1 MRYPSSISTQIERVL
16 EAVAAWPADVEIKPD
31 EVVRWILQ
39 FEEADFGLALRIVQN
54 LNVIGQRN
62 LESGLRIAY
71 SKLSRRAI
79 ARSTTIN
86 TKNTLFAGIGSAG
99 KSGGMVS
106 YHFRLVN
113 DVSEEN
119 FISDDTEDL
128 ISRGNIENIVL
139 LDDVVSSGRQAANEI
154 NELSQRVLPL
164 GVKNIFLL
172 TVCGMREGL
181 DFVKSTAEA
190 DTFSAFEYNR
200 DDTVSSLDSP
210 FYVGIPH
217 EEREALLKRLK
228 HYGEIC
234 YRRNPLG
241 YGGIGGLIAFP
252 FNTPNSTVPLVWS
265 TANNWIP
272 LFKRVT
278 RVNGIAS
285 YFKQFDKAVEQK
297 AAKSEPAPT
306 EDARQVTL
314 FVEGK
319 RDEMFFDRFVEK
331 TDLASAIGAVSMSVV
346 SVAAAIFSDKLVDI
360 LLKTQPHPIF
370 IIEANDPRHVRGR
383 RKPPSDGK
391 SLIELKP
398 SFLGLVDLRKF
409 IKHPLVAAR
418 APRLADL
425 LVIEDRLEMANAIER
440 TFVRAMPFDRA
451 AQFIQIMVDECLDE
465 AAVANFVTELRATF
479 DEQRGQ
485 QQA

>member
-1 MRYPSSISTQIERVL
+1 MAT
-16 EAVAAWPADVEIKPD
+16 VAAWPADVEIKPD

-79 ARSTTIN
+79 ARSTTIG
-86 TKNTLFAGIGSAG
+86 TRNTLFAGIGPAG

-119 FISDDTEDL
+119 FLSEETEDL
-128 ISRGNIENIVL
+128 IIRGHIENIVL

-181 DFVKSTAEA
+181 DFVKTTAEA

-210 FYVGIPH
+210 FYAGVPH
-217 EEREALLKRLK
+217 EERAALLDRLK

-252 FNTPNSTVPLVWS
+252 FNTPNSTIPLVWS

-272 LFKRVT
+272 LLRRVT

-285 YFKQFDKAVEQK
+285 YFKQFDRAVEQK
-297 AAKSEPAPT
+297 AAKSEPAST

-331 TDLASAIGAVSMSVV
+331 TNLAAAIGATAMSVV
-346 SVAAAIFSDKLVDI
+346 SVAAAIFSDKLVEI
-360 LLKTQPHPIF
+360 LLRTQPHPIF
-370 IIEANDPRHVRGR
+370 IVEADDPRHVRR
-383 RKPPSDGK
+383 RREPSSDGK
-391 SLIELKP
+391 SLIELNP
-398 SFLGLVDLRKF
+398 SFLALVDLRKF
-409 IKHPLVAAR
+409 IEHPLVLAR
-418 APRLADL
+418 APKLADL
-425 LVIEDRLEMANAIER
+425 LVLEDKIEMADAIER
-440 TFVRAMPFDRA
+440 TFVRAMPFDRS
-451 AQFIQIMVDECLDE
+451 AQFIRIMVDECLDE
-465 AAVANFVTELRATF
+465 TAVANFVGEVRATF
-479 DEQRGQ
+479 EQQRGQ
-485 QQA
+485 QQTGL